1 MLNRLKGQYG
11 AGLLL
16 LRLLFDGR
24 SAFGGNVLRIR
35 KGYLLCVGIGGLGKV
50 VLGGAGV
57 GGNENSGVLNV
68 PGIRVG
74 GDLAIGGKIA
84 FDIV

>member
-1 MLNRLKGQYG
+1 MFKY
-11 AGLLL
+11 
-16 LRLLFDGR
+16 
-24 SAFGGNVLRIR
+24 
-35 KGYLLCVGIGGLGKV
+35 CGLGKV

-74 GDLAIGGKIA
+74 GDIAIGGKIA